1 MQGLLYERRDNISFN
16 ATYYRQLSADT
27 KMKNCMT
34 KTSLMNSEGPK
45 TKLVLILRFSF

>member
-1 MQGLLYERRDNISFN
+1 MREEIILVLTQRI
-16 ATYYRQLSADT
+16 SADT
-27 KMKNCMT
+27 KMKNCKT